1 LGTPGNSR
9 TNSLVLFDD
18 ILDHRLARGILHAA
32 ILLGDDLV

>member
-9 TNSLVLFDD
+9 TNSLILFDD
-18 ILDHRLARGILHAA
+18 VLDHRLTSGILHAA